1 MPSRDLKD
9 LDSKLVNAYNLA
21 KGIYANR
28 FPNEPQPFITCTH
41 RSNEEQNQLYALGR
55 TVKGKIVTNAKAGQ
69 SKHNSYPSKAFDIAF
84 IGLDKKL
91 NWNKKYFKMF
101 ADIVKEV
108 EPSIVWGG
116 NFKSIPDAPH
126 FEI

>member
-126 FEI
+126 YEL

>member
-9 LDSKLVNAYNLA
+9 LNAKLTKAYTLA

-28 FPNEPQPFITCTH
+28 YPNEPQPFLTCTF
-41 RSNEEQNQLYALGR
+41 RSNEEQTQLYALGR

-69 SKHNSYPSKAFDIAF
+69 SKHNKLPSDAFDIAF
-84 IGLDKKL
+84 IGVDKKL

-108 EPSIVWGG
+108 DATIVWGG
-116 NFKSIPDAPH
+116 NWKFIDLPH
-126 FEI
+126 FES

>member
-9 LDSKLVNAYNLA
+9 LDAKLVKAYNLA

-28 FPNEPQPFITCTH
+28 YPNEPQPFITCTH

-69 SKHNSYPSKAFDIAF
+69 SRHNSYPSKAFDIAF

-91 NWNKKYFKMF
+91 NWSNKHFKNF

-108 EPSIVWGG
+108 DASIIWGG
-116 NFKSIPDAPH
+116 DFRTLKDSPH
-126 FEI
+126 FEL

>member
-41 RSNEEQNQLYALGR
+41 RSNEEQNQLYAIGR

-126 FEI
+126 YEL

>member
-9 LDSKLVNAYNLA
+9 LNAKLTKAYTLA

-28 FPNEPQPFITCTH
+28 YPNEPQPFLTCTH
-41 RSNEEQNQLYALGR
+41 RSNEEQTQLYALGR

-69 SKHNSYPSKAFDIAF
+69 SKHNKLPSDAFDIAF
-84 IGLDKKL
+84 IGIDKKL

-108 EPSIVWGG
+108 DATIVWGG

-126 FEI
+126 FES